1 MKNLSFFLSFL
12 VLGASMAQA
21 QDKKTMDR
29 QAILDMCGCFEVTF
43 KYTETFA
50 PEIDYE
56 KKLDYTAK
64 AYELALPIIDKDNKI
79 SIQHLL
85 VLNDTMVI
93 KHWRQDWVYENQTL
107 FHYDKDNN
115 WTFAQLPDDQVK
127 GQWTQLV
134 YNVEDSPRYSGSS
147 TWVHY
152 DGKTYWENTGDS
164 PLPRR
169 EYSRRDDFNVLV
181 RGNRHEIT
189 PTGWIHEQ
197 DNDKVIREDGKED
210 VLLTQEKGYN
220 VYTRL
225 PDENC
230 QVAAQWWEDHKE
242 FWGVA
247 VQAWDQVLDR
257 KEDLTLLKEVDGK
270 PLFMHFDKLE
280 KENANKKE
288 IVKIINSFMVDG
300 KKDSN
305 AGK

>member
-1 MKNLSFFLSFL
+1 MKKAPFFLTIL
-12 VLGASMAQA
+12 VLGASITWA
-21 QDKKTMDR
+21 QDKKALDR

-93 KHWRQDWVYENQTL
+93 KHWRQDWIYENQKL

-115 WTFAQLPDDQVK
+115 WTFAQLPADQVK

-134 YNVEDSPRYSGSS
+134 YNVEDSPRYAGSS

-152 DGKTYWENTGDS
+152 DGRTYWENKGDS

-189 PTGWIHEQ
+189 PFGWVHEQ
-197 DNDKVIREDGKED
+197 DNDKVIRTEGKED

-220 VYTRL
+220 IYTKL
-225 PDENC
+225 PDANC
-230 QVAAQWWEDHKE
+230 QVAAQWWEDHKA

-257 KEDLTLLKEVDGK
+257 KEDLTLLKEVEGQ

-280 KENANKKE
+280 KENADKKA
-288 IVKIINSFMVDG
+288 IVKTINAFIVDG
-300 KKDSN
+300 KKGGN
-305 AGK
+305 AEK

>member
-21 QDKKTMDR
+21 QDKKTLDR
-29 QAILDMCGCFEVTF
+29 QAILDMCGCYEVTF

-64 AYELALPIIDKDNKI
+64 AYELALPIIDRDNKI

-85 VLNDTMVI
+85 VLNDTMVV
-93 KHWRQDWVYENQTL
+93 KHWRQDWVYENQKV

-115 WTFAQLPDDQVK
+115 WTFSELPADQVK

-189 PTGWIHEQ
+189 ATGWVHEQ
-197 DNDKVIREDGKED
+197 DNDKVVRVDGRQD

-220 VYTRL
+220 IYTKL
-225 PDENC
+225 PDESC
-230 QVAAQWWEDHKE
+230 SVAAQWWEGHKE
-242 FWGVA
+242 FWGKA
-247 VQAWDQVLDR
+247 VEAWDQVLDR
-257 KEDLTLLKEVDGK
+257 KEDLTLLKAVDGK
-270 PLFMHFDKLE
+270 PLFMHFDSLE
-280 KENANKKE
+280 KENADKT
-288 IVKIINSFMVDG
+288 KIIKTINTFIVDG
-300 KKDSN
+300 KKGGN
-305 AGK
+305 AER